1 MGRSNTYIVY
11 GLDGCPFCREVVGL
25 LDSLGYD
32 YEYFELSN
40 DPEFLAE
47 VKEFH
52 KHRTVPIVMQLGG
65 KDSIARF
72 IGGCDDLKRE
82 IND

>member
-11 GLDGCPFCREVVGL
+11 GLDRCPFCREVIDL

-32 YEYFELSN
+32 YEYFELSK

-52 KHRTVPIVMQLGG
+52 NHRTVPIVMQLSGI
-65 KDSIARF
+65 DSIARF

>member
-11 GLDGCPFCREVVGL
+11 GLDGCPFCEEAVDL
-25 LDSLGYD
+25 LSSLGYN
-32 YEYFELSN
+32 YEYFDLSN
-40 DPEFLAE
+40 DPEFLQE

-52 KHRTVPIVMQLGG
+52 NHRTVPIVMQLGG
-65 KDSIARF
+65 EDSIARF

-82 IND
+82 LND

>member
-1 MGRSNTYIVY
+1 VI
-11 GLDGCPFCREVVGL
+11 DL

-32 YEYFELSN
+32 YEYFELSK

-52 KHRTVPIVMQLGG
+52 NHRTVPIVMQLSGV
-65 KDSIARF
+65 DSIARF

>member
-1 MGRSNTYIVY
+1 MGRSSTYIIY
-11 GLDGCPFCREVVGL
+11 GLNECPFCGEVIDL

-47 VKEFH
+47 AKKFH
-52 KHRTVPIVMQLGG
+52 KHRTVPIVMKIGG
-65 KDSIARF
+65 DDSIARF